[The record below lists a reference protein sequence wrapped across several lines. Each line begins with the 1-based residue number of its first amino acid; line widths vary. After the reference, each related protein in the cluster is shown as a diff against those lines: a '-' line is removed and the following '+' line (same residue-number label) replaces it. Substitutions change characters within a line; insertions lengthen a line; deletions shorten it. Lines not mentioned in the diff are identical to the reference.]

1 MYAESG
7 RALLWRIQQGPQRT
21 GCRMVGSDSCYWL

>member
-7 RALLWRIQQGPQRT
+7 RALLWRIQQGPQRLSY
-21 GCRMVGSDSCYWL
+21 GRK